1 MFDNLKKSVQKINK
15 INPKSL
21 LMSFVQSQRVNRK
34 DYNELLNSDTE
45 LESLADEKRLEA
57 MVSAEIKTDF
67 PDISEKSLELLTD
80 ATMHL
85 IRKKQLQATDDICFK

>member
-1 MFDNLKKSVQKINK
+1 MFDNLKKSVEKINK

-21 LMSFVQSQRVNRK
+21 LLSFVQSQRVNRK
-34 DYNELLNSDTE
+34 DYSDLLNSNIE

-57 MVSAEIKTDF
+57 MVSNEIKTDF